1 MGYLA
6 DSIDALASDV
16 RIQHK
21 YLEELDLT
29 DEGLKVAARM
39 RDIVALLS
47 IASSLV
53 DERVESI
60 YWYGPSGNDRG
71 TLAGLVKEDEC

>member
-1 MGYLA
+1 MGTLA
-6 DSIDALASDV
+6 DSIDNLASDV
-16 RIQHK
+16 RIQRK
-21 YLEELDLT
+21 YLEGLDLT

-53 DERVESI
+53 DGRVELI

-71 TLAGLVKEDEC
+71 TLAGLVKEETC

>member
-1 MGYLA
+1 MGTLA
-6 DSIDALASDV
+6 DSIDAFASDV

-21 YLEELDLT
+21 HLEELDLT

-47 IASSLV
+47 IASSLI
-53 DERVESI
+53 DERVELI